1 MQQITVPKTKVKEN
15 IRKFVYQIR
24 KKASLDKQLYFPIVE
39 YMENALGTIDN
50 DFTLDVC
57 PDNELPGILAEA
69 CPELHTIKV
78 RQTVYDGACLGHY
91 WHRMTLA
98 HELGHYFYH
107 SSSNVYFAKVAPG
120 ERIPISRDP
129 ETQADIFAAE
139 LLMPLQ
145 LIRNMNY
152 RDIAMKC
159 GVSYRSAKIRI
170 RDINYLK
177 KRKEQKRSKYSVKSK
192 QGNQAYKNEKR

>member
-98 HELGHYFYH
+98 HELGHCLLYT
-107 SSSNVYFAKVAPG
+107 
-120 ERIPISRDP
+120 SR
-129 ETQADIFAAE
+129 
-139 LLMPLQ
+139 
-145 LIRNMNY
+145 
-152 RDIAMKC
+152 C
-159 GVSYRSAKIRI
+159 V
-170 RDINYLK
+170 
-177 KRKEQKRSKYSVKSK
+177 
-192 QGNQAYKNEKR
+192 

>member
-91 WHRMTLA
+91 WHRMTLDFVQCIYDFFKLFSLYLNTITVHDNPA
-98 HELGHYFYH
+98 
-107 SSSNVYFAKVAPG
+107 SVN
-120 ERIPISRDP
+120 
-129 ETQADIFAAE
+129 IFF
-139 LLMPLQ
+139 
-145 LIRNMNY
+145 
-152 RDIAMKC
+152 
-159 GVSYRSAKIRI
+159 S
-170 RDINYLK
+170 
-177 KRKEQKRSKYSVKSK
+177 
-192 QGNQAYKNEKR
+192 

>member
-91 WHRMTLA
+91 WHRMTLF
-98 HELGHYFYH
+98 LSLVKQCIFCKSGSRRKNTNLTRSR
-107 SSSNVYFAKVAPG
+107 SSSGY
-120 ERIPISRDP
+120 I
-129 ETQADIFAAE
+129 
-139 LLMPLQ
+139 
-145 LIRNMNY
+145 
-152 RDIAMKC
+152 C
-159 GVSYRSAKIRI
+159 GGTFDATTV
-170 RDINYLK
+170 N
-177 KRKEQKRSKYSVKSK
+177 SKYELS
-192 QGNQAYKNEKR
+192 